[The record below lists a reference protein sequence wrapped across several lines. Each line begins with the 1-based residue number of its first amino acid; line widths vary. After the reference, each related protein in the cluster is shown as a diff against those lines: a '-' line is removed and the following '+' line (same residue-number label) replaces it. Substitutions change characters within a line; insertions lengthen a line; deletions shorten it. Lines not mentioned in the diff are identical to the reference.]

1 MSERGQVE
9 KTLRMIRIR
18 QAVRRA
24 CDATGLGSRL
34 ISLLILAL
42 LLACLAFGV
51 VIAAGLST
59 SSVMATALVS
69 FTLAAGAGLFLLGT
83 APDDELAKAAESLE
97 SELQR
102 IEAEPP
108 PTPVPP
114 PVPAVPAPVKPK
126 IPPPAPAP
134 SRATQPAPAVQFAP
148 PPVQPAPKPAKATP
162 APSAPSVDLRTV
174 VVDIIGYDPL
184 ARCAEHPQ
192 QSKEATLMLGGF
204 SDFWVAGG
212 SEFQE
217 EMLLVIDGVTPE
229 MNGRGNPNYWMMAK
243 LIQEEVRPAGWENVT
258 YFGNPVAIGTRPI
271 RVAVNGKTIGFLKQN
286 EGLAHRKKMD
296 ARGLTGQTVEVPVR
310 IYPPA
315 AWSRVPGYGALVYL
329 PNVYCSYMDPPKPE
343 KPRKPRSSPDPKA
356 DLSDYAGKVVP
367 LWSPSDMADWVSG
380 QRSSGLNDELKRHVL
395 GCALY
400 QEALRSIAGKLKP
413 VRYPESS
420 IRIFTVG
427 SNVPLDTKPDIFMTV
442 AELYIDAQPPANRDQ
457 IENNGGY
464 VIEVGKNPVRVTIDG
479 ETVGFFEAAAG
490 RYHRKKLREC
500 GIAGAI
506 AQVPAEINNFV
517 IRGRDGTE
525 VPTLVVMAYLP
536 KVYKA

>member
-1 MSERGQVE
+1 
-9 KTLRMIRIR
+9 
-18 QAVRRA
+18 
-24 CDATGLGSRL
+24 
-34 ISLLILAL
+34 
-42 LLACLAFGV
+42 
-51 VIAAGLST
+51 
-59 SSVMATALVS
+59 
-69 FTLAAGAGLFLLGT
+69 
-83 APDDELAKAAESLE
+83 
-97 SELQR
+97 
-102 IEAEPP
+102 
-108 PTPVPP
+108 
-114 PVPAVPAPVKPK
+114 
-126 IPPPAPAP
+126 
-134 SRATQPAPAVQFAP
+134 
-148 PPVQPAPKPAKATP
+148 
-162 APSAPSVDLRTV
+162 
-174 VVDIIGYDPL
+174 
-184 ARCAEHPQ
+184 
-192 QSKEATLMLGGF
+192 
-204 SDFWVAGG
+204 
-212 SEFQE
+212 
-217 EMLLVIDGVTPE
+217 
-229 MNGRGNPNYWMMAK
+229 
-243 LIQEEVRPAGWENVT
+243 
-258 YFGNPVAIGTRPI
+258 
-271 RVAVNGKTIGFLKQN
+271 
-286 EGLAHRKKMD
+286 
-296 ARGLTGQTVEVPVR
+296 
-310 IYPPA
+310 
-315 AWSRVPGYGALVYL
+315 
-329 PNVYCSYMDPPKPE
+329 
-343 KPRKPRSSPDPKA
+343 
-356 DLSDYAGKVVP
+356 
-367 LWSPSDMADWVSG
+367 MADWVSG

>member
-34 ISLLILAL
+34 ISLLIIAL

-102 IEAEPP
+102 IDAEPP
-108 PTPVPP
+108 PPP
-114 PVPAVPAPVKPK
+114 APVPAAPAPVKPK

-134 SRATQPAPAVQFAP
+134 SRATQPAPAVQFSP

-162 APSAPSVDLRTV
+162 APSAPSVDMRTV
-174 VVDIIGYDPL
+174 VVDIVGYDPL

-192 QSKEATLMLGGF
+192 QSKEVTLMD
-204 SDFWVAGG
+204 DFDSSWVAGG
-212 SEFQE
+212 GEFQE
-217 EMLLVIDGVTPE
+217 EMRLVIDGVTPE
-229 MNGRGNPNYWMMAK
+229 MNDRGNPNYWVTAR

-271 RVAVNGKTIGFLKQN
+271 RVVVNGKTIGFLKQN

-315 AWSRVPGYGALVYL
+315 AWSRVPGHGAFVYL

-343 KPRKPRSSPDPKA
+343 KPRAKPVPMEDI
-356 DLSDYAGKVVP
+356 SDYAGKVVP
-367 LWSPSDMADWVSG
+367 LWSASDMAEWLSG
-380 QRSSGLNDELKRHVL
+380 QRSCILNDELTRYVR
-395 GCALY
+395 GSDLY
-400 QEALRSIAGKLKP
+400 QDALNAIAGKLKP

-420 IRIFTVG
+420 IRIFTVS

-442 AELYIDAQPPANRDQ
+442 AELHIDAQPPANRDQ
-457 IENNGGY
+457 IRMY
-464 VIEVGKNPVRVTIDG
+464 RRVIEVGKKPVRVTIDG
-479 ETVGFFEAAAG
+479 ETVGFFESAEG
-490 RYHRKKLREC
+490 RYHRKKLQDC
-500 GIAGAI
+500 GLGGAI
-506 AQVPAEINNFV
+506 AQVPAEIRDSYIN
-517 IRGRDGTE
+517 GPDGTKI
-525 VPTLVVMAYLP
+525 PTLEVQVHLP